1 MHREDL
7 EQMQAWRPFR
17 DPLHRLWHI
26 PRRTPVSRDIWFMLH
41 GSDPTCMWFSIK
53 RRRDGRV
60 IGALSLREIERPV
73 SARLG
78 IRLGADFVNRGYG
91 SEALRLFL
99 PYYFH
104 ASDFE
109 RLFLDV
115 AATNERAIHVY
126 EKLGFRQTGRHYRN
140 VPDGQDLGFLEEEP
154 YRKLRTYFRRHFGR
168 MQLLFYDMQLKRS
181 DWEKQPSRQGA

>member
-1 MHREDL
+1 MRREDL

-41 GSDPTCMWFSIK
+41 GSDPTRVWLTIE
-53 RRRDGRV
+53 RRVDDRV
-60 IGALSLREIERPV
+60 IGALSLREIDRPV

-104 ASDFE
+104 NSDFE

-115 AATNERAIHVY
+115 AATNTRAIHVY
-126 EKLGFRQTGRHYRN
+126 EKLGFRQIDRHYRN
-140 VPDGQDLGFLEEEP
+140 VPSEHDLSFLEEEP

-168 MQLLFYDMQLKRS
+168 MQLLFYDMLLERS
-181 DWEKQPSRQGA
+181 EWEKQASSQGA